1 MFELRGEF
9 GKSRMNGWWISEPDL
24 RLSMYQSI
32 QRMLIVRKIWS
43 DGMQEHSTSNILAT
57 PIQLQTRSIHTFS
70 IYKTIL
76 RFPNKQKEGKKTKL
90 QLTINKNKKT
100 ESKNKIGDATRINKA
115 KSLYKKYL
123 YKCRF
128 FQLCMLSVFCECS
141 FIDFFPSSREKEKT
155 NAIKSFHCLNVFFIL
170 LLFIPLHCTC

>member
-1 MFELRGEF
+1 MEC
-9 GKSRMNGWWISEPDL
+9 K
-24 RLSMYQSI
+24 
-32 QRMLIVRKIWS
+32 
-43 DGMQEHSTSNILAT
+43 NIPHRIFWLHRSSFKPGPYTHFLFTKRFCAF
-57 PIQLQTRSIHTFS
+57 QT
-70 IYKTIL
+70 
-76 RFPNKQKEGKKTKL
+76 NKKKGKKTKL